1 VATRVFSEEELERL
15 RGFGEV
21 MREEAGISTGPRLAR
36 RGAVRSPRHRVQPAA
51 GGRGRG
57 FGVDA
62 VGFLDAGFGLV
73 DDVVTQNGERTW
85 YRYRDVV
92 LDDGDFGQI
101 GAALEAAG
109 TPGVQQAQID
119 AATCRLLPLQ
129 DAVEFARDWMIKNR
143 ERSSS

>member
-1 VATRVFSEEELERL
+1 L
-15 RGFGEV
+15 
-21 MREEAGISTGPRLAR
+21 
-36 RGAVRSPRHRVQPAA
+36 A

-92 LDDGDFGQI
+92 LDDSDFDRI

-119 AATCRLLPLQ
+119 AATCRLPLR
-129 DAVEFARDWMIKNR
+129 DAVDFARDWMIKNR